1 MQQKIIDYFN
11 GRQKEISVQEDDTRL
26 PELKDHIRIW
36 SEAGKKTS
44 QFNPN
49 VNQAWA
55 TVKEKVSGDPEVDST
70 YLTIFYRIAASLL
83 IVLGGYLLY
92 QFVLSPDAYHKTIL
106 ADNGLVR
113 MVSLA
118 DGSTVWVNSG
128 SSVTYSERNPRSITL
143 DGEAFFQVAP
153 DAEAPF
159 VVAAG
164 GVETRVLGTEFN
176 VAGQKE
182 KVTIDVLSGIV
193 EVNAFERTA
202 EVVANTRVEVLKKEK
217 LLRKSAVSD
226 YNFLFWKTGVLEFTN
241 TPLSQ
246 ILKEMS
252 WHYKADISS
261 ATADENC
268 SLTVSFDN
276 TALDESLDVLA
287 TLLKGTVEKAG
298 SEYFIHATDCG
309 K

>member
-11 GRQKEISVQEDDTRL
+11 GRKKEISVQEDDARL
-26 PELKDHIRIW
+26 PELKDHVRIW

-44 QFNPN
+44 QFNPD

-55 TVKEKVSGDPEVDST
+55 AVKEKVSGESGVGST
-70 YLTIFYRIAASLL
+70 YPTIFFRAAASVL

-92 QFVLSPDAYHKTIL
+92 QFVLSPGTHQKTIL
-106 ADNGLVR
+106 ADNGQVR

-128 SSVTYSERNPRSITL
+128 SSVSYSERNPRSIVL

-164 GVETRVLGTEFN
+164 EVETRVLGTAFN
-176 VAGQKE
+176 VTMQKE
-182 KVTIDVLSGIV
+182 KVTIDVLAGKV
-193 EVNAFERTA
+193 EVNAFERTT
-202 EVVANTRVEVLKKEK
+202 EVVANRRVEVLKEEK
-217 LLRKSAVSD
+217 LLRKTAVSD

-241 TPLSQ
+241 TPLNQ

-252 WHYKADISS
+252 WYYKADISS
-261 ATADENC
+261 ATTGDSC
-268 SLTVSFDN
+268 SLTISFDN

-287 TLLKGTVEKAG
+287 TLLNGTVEKAG
-298 SEYFIHATDCG
+298 SEYIIHATDCG